1 MSESGKLAVFFV
13 GGANLFAIILS
24 LALLVTLEG
33 GIVVS
38 VIILFVLTLAFT
50 LAPALASTFV
60 FLVFCL
66 VVVAVAVVRPASLL
80 AVLSLQGRLV
90 SQLAQ

>member
-38 VIILFVLTLAFT
+38 VIILFVLTLA
-50 LAPALASTFV
+50 LALASTFV